1 MNNIMFFGKYT
12 ARISYDE
19 ESKQFRG
26 EFLNLKGGADFY
38 ARNLYEL
45 KQQGQISLNEYLSL
59 CQEKG
64 II

>member
-1 MNNIMFFGKYT
+1 MNNIMFFGKYA

-26 EFLNLKGGADFY
+26 EFLNLNGGADFY
-38 ARNLYEL
+38 ANDIDGL
-45 KQQGQISLNEYLSL
+45 KREGQNSLNEYLSL

>member
-1 MNNIMFFGKYT
+1 MFFGKYT

-38 ARNLYEL
+38 ARNHDEL
-45 KQQGQISLNEYLSL
+45 KQQGQISLREYLSV
-59 CQEKG
+59 CKEKG